1 MRPLVI
7 LCVLVVAGTAL
18 RMVDFDQPWHNEAH
32 TQGLKGFGGALYG
45 NIGRNHVRYG
55 YVATRGAMV
64 NCGGERP
71 VAELAN
77 HRYVNHPPLVG
88 ILLSL
93 SFHAFGVSETSARTL
108 PVVASLFAMLV
119 LFFAVRAAA
128 GVAIALLATAFFAT
142 MPMAVYYGAFVEVQG
157 SQVMLAVIAIA
168 AIYFRWHATR
178 RRGWLVALFTAVVV
192 GAFLDWPVY
201 LLAVAL
207 WLHHVVAPGVA
218 GRRRAIWL
226 GLPLATIACFAA
238 NVAYASLL
246 SKAGIGQLLVAFTLE
261 NRGDAAAASGW
272 GAWWRANRDY
282 ALAMYGPPML
292 VLAGLALV
300 GSAGAALSRRAV
312 PGAALAFVFVA
323 TGVLYATIFR
333 KGAILH
339 EYWSQHMSPGLAVAA
354 AIAVWTGARA
364 FGTGRGRVVAASV
377 IGVVLAGWLGW
388 TSWERYEPRIDY
400 ASSYYVRAGSALR
413 DASAPDEVVTI
424 IGNRGEQPLYTF
436 YADRTIHLVDAR
448 VAFEARDLPAQI
460 RGRWVAI
467 PRSLRDH
474 PIWHDEL
481 VFEPVR
487 QHFEDVLSRVVAP
500 RDAGP
505 LLLYRVPAAGAPAR

>member
-7 LCVLVVAGTAL
+7 LCVLVVVGTTL

-64 NCGGERP
+64 NCGGQRT

-93 SFHAFGVSETSARTL
+93 SFHSFGVSETSARAV
-108 PVVASLFAMLV
+108 PIVASVLAMIV

-128 GVAIALLATAFFAT
+128 GVVIALLATAFFAT
-142 MPMAVYYGAFVEVQG
+142 MPMAVYYGGFVEVQG

-168 AIYFRWHATR
+168 AIYFRWHETR
-178 RRGWLVALFTAVVV
+178 RRAWLVGLFAAVVV

-207 WLHHVVAPGVA
+207 WLHHLVAPGTH

-226 GLPLATIACFAA
+226 GLPMVAILCFAA

-246 SKAGIGQLLVAFTLE
+246 SGGIGQLLLAFTLE
-261 NRGDAAAASGW
+261 NQGASADAAGW
-272 GAWWRANRDY
+272 GAWWDANRGY
-282 ALAMYGPPML
+282 ALGMYGAPVL
-292 VLAGLALV
+292 ALAGLALL
-300 GSAGAALSRRAV
+300 GSAIASLSRRVV
-312 PGAALAFVFVA
+312 PGAALAFVFIA
-323 TGVLYATIFR
+323 TGLLYSTIFR

-339 EYWSQHMSPGLAVAA
+339 EYWSQHLSPGLAIAA
-354 AIAVWTGARA
+354 AIAVWAAARA
-364 FGTGRGRVVAASV
+364 FGTGRGRIVAAAV
-377 IGVVLAGWLGW
+377 GGVALAGWLGW
-388 TSWERYEPRIDY
+388 ESWQRYEPRIERE
-400 ASSYYVRAGSALR
+400 SSYYVRAGAALR
-413 DASAPDEVVTI
+413 DASAPEEVVTI
-424 IGNRGEQPLYTF
+424 VGNLGEQPIYTF

-448 VAFEARDLPAQI
+448 VAFESGDLPARI

-467 PRSLRDH
+467 PRSLTDH

-487 QHFEDVLSRVVAP
+487 KHFEDLLGHVAEP
-500 RDAGP
+500 TVAGP
-505 LLLYRVPAAGAPAR
+505 LLLYRVPAAPPTR